1 MLTASKGSAHVFFSF
16 LRNRRNTIVPRS
28 AFDVTLTIVFCP
40 FSIIGSAS
48 FALKSCYVIRD
59 KEIWIPSTISL
70 IKMTQWY
77 ILWYNFNFLNFYILF
92 WSENLLLMSEDLCM
106 CRVQLLDCGCLC
118 KIKISY
124 FFYNVKHISCVFRN
138 RIWYLI
144 KISYKCIDFGGL
156 IIIFNA

>member
-28 AFDVTLTIVFCP
+28 AFDVTLIIVFCP

-106 CRVQLLDCGCLC
+106 CRAQLLDCGCLC

-124 FFYNVKHISCVFRN
+124 FLYNTMWSTYRACFEIEFD
-138 RIWYLI
+138 IWLKFPI
-144 KISYKCIDFGGL
+144 
-156 IIIFNA
+156 NA